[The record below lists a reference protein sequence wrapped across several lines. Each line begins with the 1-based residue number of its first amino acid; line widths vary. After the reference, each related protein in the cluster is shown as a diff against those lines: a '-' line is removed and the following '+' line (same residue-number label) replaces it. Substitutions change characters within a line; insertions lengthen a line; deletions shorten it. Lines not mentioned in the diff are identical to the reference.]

1 METVTAESSAA
12 IRGCPMHA
20 LPAPVDGLQADD
32 ELVFPMHKSTVV
44 HYATGDEGATELRLY
59 YGDREISFDEPELFT
74 FGETLARQERFPAGA
89 AMAWA
94 PSCDWPR
101 IRELLEQLIEEGIL
115 VRAENAAVVSIR
127 GGEANRPSPLPP
139 APQAT
144 PRTWDECEA
153 ITQELAGRGVDRAH
167 LEMVIPIFRVAHMAM
182 DAEGRQVGESNVF
195 PKALRVE
202 VPTRWRTCMYS
213 GTRYQT
219 ERPMNV
225 SALKS
230 MRAHW
235 PQMMRALLVVRAA
248 YLRRFPEAAQGW
260 TVGHL
265 ERLSTAVLAVPTY
278 QLVRE
283 DGRVANGHLHPVL
296 SSLFRVTDGLR
307 MTMHQMLFVPIGEPT
322 LAPDA
327 PLTTNEILAYA
338 ERNHSF
344 HSEHGVCAGPRAMIE
359 EFLAT
364 IVDGR
369 ASDDLHEVVL
379 DAPVQEALAAVEQA
393 VDYAFYGLQVYAAVF
408 SQWPVMT
415 RTYETLATI
424 AQDAPTGD
432 SPQWAVWRA
441 RLDGHV
447 QSMQSST
454 FLANERWR
462 ADRERVFADMYE
474 QCNRG
479 LGLATA
485 PGTFATL
492 TAPVDDGAEWR
503 TTLHAALVQ
512 HFGDGG
518 DALSRTAD
526 CIADHC
532 LRARALLSVGA
543 EAQADINR
551 LLGRDAPKRPFCAA
565 DVDVHNLLQ
574 GAEARHL
581 PYLFDEIETVFG
593 LRIHVDHQYIA
604 VTHSAGN
611 LPQGAARDSEFG
623 RHSADRSACEGHAS
637 IRGTP

>member
-1 METVTAESSAA
+1 METVTADSSAA

-20 LPAPVDGLQADD
+20 LPAPVGGLQADD
-32 ELVFPMHKSTVV
+32 ELVLPMHKSTVV
-44 HYATGDEGATELRLY
+44 HYATGEDGNPELRLY
-59 YGDREISFDEPELFT
+59 YGDREISFDEPELFA
-74 FGETLARQERFPAGA
+74 FGETLARHERFAAGA
-89 AMAWA
+89 AVEWA
-94 PSCDWPR
+94 PGCNWPR
-101 IRELLEQLIEEGIL
+101 IRELLEQLIDEGVL
-115 VRAENAAVVSIR
+115 VRAADAAVVSIR

-139 APQAT
+139 APLAT
-144 PRTWDECEA
+144 PRTWDDCEA

-235 PQMMRALLVVRAA
+235 PQMMRVLLVVRDA
-248 YLRRFPEAAQGW
+248 YLRRFPEAAKGW
-260 TVGHL
+260 TVGHI

-283 DGRVANGHLHPVL
+283 VGRVANGHLHPVL

-322 LAPDA
+322 LSPDA
-327 PLTTNEILAYA
+327 PVTSEQILAYA

-369 ASDDLHEVVL
+369 VSDDVVL
-379 DAPVQEALAAVEQA
+379 DAPVQHALAAVEQA

-424 AQDAPTGD
+424 AEGAPAAD
-432 SPQWAVWRA
+432 SSPWSAWRA

-447 QSMQSST
+447 QRMQSAT

-474 QCNRG
+474 QCTRG

-485 PGTFATL
+485 PGTFETL
-492 TAPVDDGAEWR
+492 TAPVDDMPEWR
-503 TTLHAALVQ
+503 ATLHAALVS
-512 HFGDGG
+512 HFGRES
-518 DALSRTAD
+518 DAVRATAD
-526 CIADHC
+526 CMADHC
-532 LRARALLSVGA
+532 LRARALLAVGS

-551 LLGRDAPKRPFCAA
+551 LLGRTAPKRAFCAA

-593 LRIHVDHQYIA
+593 LRIHVDHQTIA
-604 VTHSAGN
+604 VTHETSN
-611 LPQGAARDSEFG
+611 PLVDAARDSESG
-623 RHSADRSACEGHAS
+623 WHPADRSACEGHATT
-637 IRGTP
+637 RGTP